1 MARLAATAH
10 CLRVGDIVR
19 MIARPLLALALLLF
33 AIAGC
38 GGGEAD
44 PAALEAAAGFRYNA
58 RGIYL
63 AILAESCPPDRAL
76 DRPAWLTRGDS
87 AMRRFEE
94 QAGSGAVRFQL
105 DVARS
110 DAIYLQAHCR
120 DKSNRLFFQS
130 PMSENHVKIGVREMQ
145 ELAPLVARLPH
156 KLSEVS
162 PERGVEFR
170 AIARQ
175 LVAINSMLCP
185 SDRDV
190 EEEVILAP
198 ANAEFRRFRQRLQGS
213 PFAVHF
219 DMAEADIRYDRT
231 ITSVDCVQPG
241 VNVAAEVSR
250 RALEETRR
258 RVKRLRAM
266 AGV

>member
-1 MARLAATAH
+1 M
-10 CLRVGDIVR
+10 
-19 MIARPLLALALLLF
+19 MARPLLALVLVVLAT
-33 AIAGC
+33 AGC

-44 PAALEAAAGFRYNA
+44 PAALEAAAAFRYNA

-63 AILAESCPPDRAL
+63 ALLSESCPPDRAL
-76 DRPAWLTRGDS
+76 DRPAWVTREDS
-87 AMRRFEE
+87 AMRRFEA
-94 QAGSGAVRFQL
+94 QAGSGAVGFQL

-110 DAIYLQAHCR
+110 DAIYLKAHCR
-120 DKSNRLFFQS
+120 DESDHVFFQS
-130 PMSENHVKIGVREMQ
+130 AMSEDGVKIGLREMQ
-145 ELAPLVARLPH
+145 ELAPLVAKLPQ

-162 PERGVEFR
+162 AEGGVEFR

-175 LVAINSMLCP
+175 LVAINARLCQ

-198 ANAEFRRFRQRLQGS
+198 ANAEFGRFRQRLQGS

-219 DMAEADIRYDRT
+219 DVAEADIRYERSIWT
-231 ITSVDCVQPG
+231 VDCVEPE

-250 RALEETRR
+250 RALEGTRR